1 MMKTKKTKLEEKR
14 ETRFAKSSFELR
26 DEKKAKPNPIEKILV
41 FAILAAAILLIVFS
55 FTKSADQPFGVR
67 EMKVGDTTSAG
78 GFEFKIRDL
87 SDKAA
92 VVIVSKS
99 GQTINAFLLLS
110 KGTPRTVGKLQLTL
124 QEINRSSNMPASA
137 LISFEPISIT
147 PSGGALTEEQ
157 AMEKFSGD
165 FPEYPESSVSITTG
179 PCRNAQG
186 YCYIISGYRRIT
198 LTNAQGQQFNFLEGT
213 IAYFDVND
221 GKLVYAFKTN

>member
-1 MMKTKKTKLEEKR
+1 
-14 ETRFAKSSFELR
+14 
-26 DEKKAKPNPIEKILV
+26 
-41 FAILAAAILLIVFS
+41 
-55 FTKSADQPFGVR
+55 
-67 EMKVGDTTSAG
+67 MKVGDTTSAG